1 MPTWGRGGR
10 AVGGD
15 GRVWAARGAR
25 SPAPPVHGAGGASV
39 GSCEVRR
46 WVRHSVRCWSHATEG
61 SQTRH
66 VAGSWSQQ
74 RLLRASASRTD
85 ASRSSCWW
93 PRPQW
98 RWVRRDVGHM
108 VWDTRTRSTPFG
120 EHPGD
125 HVRAEG
131 ADGDGRGAAPWP
143 RSARSSALDSA
154 TRTRPEMPQVSGGG
168 VKNERTRGRA
178 GRCAPGFNVGS
189 SGTRATPADHTDTLH
204 PSGVHIALL
213 TGPLGVVGVSPGA
226 P

>member
-25 SPAPPVHGAGGASV
+25 PPAPPVHGAGGASV

-93 PRPQW
+93 PRLSVALGAPGCGPHGVGT
-98 RWVRRDVGHM
+98 RARGRRP
-108 VWDTRTRSTPFG
+108 SA

-131 ADGDGRGAAPWP
+131 AAGDGRRAAPWAP
-143 RSARSSALDSA
+143 VGPQLRARLRD
-154 TRTRPEMPQVSGGG
+154 E
-168 VKNERTRGRA
+168 ERGRRRRKFLKGGEKIGYQEVTQVGA
-178 GRCAPGFNVGS
+178 LRGSRGLLGCRCDSHGSRRGPAPVQ
-189 SGTRATPADHTDTLH
+189 RVP
-204 PSGVHIALL
+204 P
-213 TGPLGVVGVSPGA
+213 
-226 P
+226 